1 MKNLREVVEQV
12 HADMAACPIPETEET
27 HDARMKW
34 LRRARALRDPDSR
47 AAFKNFY
54 GHEPEEEPTGQ

>member
-1 MKNLREVVEQV
+1 MSFSKFLEQI
-12 HADMAACPIPETEET
+12 HSDMAACPIPETEET

-34 LRRARALRDPDSR
+34 LRRARALRDSGCR
-47 AAFKNFY
+47 ANFKNFY